1 MRSDLRWLAATYTT
15 VYLNAMKI
23 ALPLALSV
31 LVCLMNIN
39 AQTAAELSDIW
50 ELEHVS
56 NILPSNVRHKNL
68 QKYLEDLKKHGIK
81 VDQVGRSF
89 LSREIYQMEFGKG
102 PLRVFMWSQ
111 MHGDEP
117 TATSALVDMFAVLAK
132 NRDKEWVKNIEKTL
146 TIRAVPML
154 NPDGAEMFQRR
165 NTQGIDI
172 NRDALNLKTPEAVLL
187 KKLRDEWSPEI
198 GFNLHNQNALTTA
211 GRSIK
216 QAAISFLAVY
226 GDAAKTNSEGHE
238 RNKRL
243 IAAMMQALQNFIPGN
258 LGRYDD
264 GYAPTA
270 FGDNFSAWGTPVIL
284 IETGDLHGKDEMFL
298 VKMNFI
304 AFLTALK
311 SLADGSEKLLSPAN
325 YDLLP
330 NNSSGNLVNFVFRK
344 ASIVNLKMPEAIAV
358 ADIAAITERRRA
370 EFTAPIFIRSMGDL
384 KNLAGLE
391 EYDAGDFYLVGR
403 FQPLKV
409 GNFAEILFY
418 RKNRQIDWASGDIE
432 KQFPPDAIFSLGKW
446 HKGAGVVPKK

>member
-1 MRSDLRWLAATYTT
+1 
-15 VYLNAMKI
+15 MKI

-31 LVCLMNIN
+31 LVCLMNIS

-68 QKYLEDLKKHGIK
+68 QKYLEDLKKHGIR
-81 VDQVGRSF
+81 VDEVGRSF
-89 LSREIYQMEFGKG
+89 SNREIYQVEFGKG

-117 TATSALVDMFAVLAK
+117 TATSALVDMFTILHK
-132 NRDKEWVKNIEKTL
+132 NRDKEWVKTIEKTL

-154 NPDGAEMFQRR
+154 NPDGADMYQRR

-187 KKLRDEWSPEI
+187 KKLRDQWSPEI

-211 GRSIK
+211 GRTTK
-216 QAAISFLAVY
+216 QAAISFLTVY

-270 FGDNFSAWGTPVIL
+270 FGDNFSAWGTPIIL
-284 IETGDLHGKDEMFL
+284 IETGALHGKDEMFL

-311 SLADGSEKLLSPAN
+311 SLADGTEKSFSPTN
-325 YDLLP
+325 YESLP
-330 NNSSGNLVNFVFRK
+330 NNSSGNLVNFIFRN
-344 ASIVNLKMPEAIAV
+344 ASIVNRETPEKIATG
-358 ADIAAITERRRA
+358 DIAAITERRRA
-370 EFTAPIFIRSMGDL
+370 EFTAPAFIQRIGNL
-384 KNLAGLE
+384 KELAGSE
-391 EYDAGDFYLVGR
+391 EYDVSDFYVVGR

-418 RKNRQIDWASGDIE
+418 RKSRQIDWASADIE

-446 HKGAGVVPKK
+446 HNGAGVVPKK